1 MQDLQHFKNDI
12 TLILSR
18 ERLDTYDSLEQ
29 YKENLKLISFIT
41 PKISSL
47 EIYLRNA
54 LDYCLTQI
62 KGSDWVFSEDS
73 LTNLMNEQKEKKKE
87 ITHSLILSKMS
98 LGAVIKLI
106 FCYKLERV
114 ILDLK
119 RINFKSYYPNNKNA
133 LFINN
138 KKNPLFINNKKN
150 PLFINNKKN
159 PLSSASKVHIALN
172 LLWTIRNRAYHW
184 ENLLKTKPNNRPLI
198 TTYSTGLKDNDRA
211 KMPINISVEPS
222 KIVLF
227 LDDLIKSIG
236 NKDLENLSDL

>member
-29 YKENLKLISFIT
+29 YKENLKIISFIT

-73 LTNLMNEQKEKKKE
+73 LTNLINEQKEKKKE

-106 FCYKLERV
+106 FCYKLEGV
-114 ILDLK
+114 ILDLRTYSLK
-119 RINFKSYYPNNKNA
+119 AYYKDNKDT
-133 LFINN
+133 LLI
-138 KKNPLFINNKKN
+138 KGRKQH
-150 PLFINNKKN
+150 
-159 PLSSASKVHIALN
+159 LSNYAKAYIALN

-184 ENLLKTKPNNRPLI
+184 ENLLKTKPNNRPRI
-198 TTYSTGLKDNDRA
+198 TTYFTGLKDNDRA
-211 KMPINISVEPS
+211 KMLMNISVEPS

-236 NKDLENLSDL
+236 NKDLENLSGL

>member
-12 TLILSR
+12 TLILSKD
-18 ERLDTYDSLEQ
+18 RLIAYDSLEQ

-41 PKISSL
+41 PKISNL

-62 KGSDWVFSEDS
+62 KGSDWVFNESALTS
-73 LTNLMNEQKEKKKE
+73 LIKELKEKKKE

-98 LGAVIKLI
+98 LGAVIRLI
-106 FCYKLERV
+106 FCYKLEGV
-114 ILDLK
+114 ILDLRAYRFRAYYHENKDTLLIKSKK
-119 RINFKSYYPNNKNA
+119 RFLYNYIKA
-133 LFINN
+133 
-138 KKNPLFINNKKN
+138 
-150 PLFINNKKN
+150 
-159 PLSSASKVHIALN
+159 HIVLN

-184 ENLLKTKPNNRPLI
+184 KNLLKIQPNKHPRI
-198 TTYSTGLKDNDRA
+198 TTYFTGLKDNDRA
-211 KMPINISVEPS
+211 KIPMNISVEPS

-236 NKDLENLSDL
+236 NKDLENLSSL